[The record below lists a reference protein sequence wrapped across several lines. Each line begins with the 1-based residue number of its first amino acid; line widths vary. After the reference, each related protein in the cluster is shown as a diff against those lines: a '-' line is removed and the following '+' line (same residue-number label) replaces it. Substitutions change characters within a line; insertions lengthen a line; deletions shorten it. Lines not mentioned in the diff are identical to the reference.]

1 MVSELNKAQADL
13 LRAQCVAVFSMY
25 ELQSNAGINL
35 GHIMRMPES
44 LARALPVRCI
54 QVKHDG
60 CLKIL
65 RVFDS
70 EKAGQLL
77 RLLDFQNYQEFLQYL
92 EQYGYEQCREEFIR
106 RLTLYIQSEQAKQ
119 LSLF

>member
-13 LRAQCVAVFSMY
+13 LHAQCMAVFRMY

-35 GHIMRMPES
+35 GHIIAMPES
-44 LARALPVRCI
+44 LARALPVRCM
-54 QVKHDG
+54 QVRHEG

-65 RVFDS
+65 RVFNA
-70 EKAGQLL
+70 ERAEQLL
-77 RLLDFQNYQEFLQYL
+77 KLLDFQDYQEFLQYL

-106 RLTLYIQSEQAKQ
+106 RLTQYIQSEQAKQ